1 MVWIFKKMCTRWYLD
16 TGTAENADH
25 TDGDQL
31 WASSTEGFAIKSK
44 YTRYIPPVTVSDKW
58 L

>member
-1 MVWIFKKMCTRWYLD
+1 MKLEKLKLTLTPYFSFSLITTNNDIYVMVWIFKKMCTRWYLD

-31 WASSTEGFAIKSK
+31 
-44 YTRYIPPVTVSDKW
+44 
-58 L
+58 